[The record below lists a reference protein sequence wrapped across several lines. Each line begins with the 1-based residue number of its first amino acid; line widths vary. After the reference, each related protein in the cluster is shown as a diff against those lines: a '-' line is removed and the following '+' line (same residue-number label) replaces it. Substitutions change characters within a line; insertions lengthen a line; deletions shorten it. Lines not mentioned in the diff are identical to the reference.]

1 MGHLTFLSCTD
12 SPAHARRCRNAL
24 NLPREQAAA
33 LGHSALEAI
42 KQGHYRAA
50 AGEQVDW
57 AAAVAAAVA
66 AKRSLPPDAALPA
79 PSLPCFETTRVQV
92 INETTLMAA
101 RRLVDAGER
110 VLALNFA
117 NGIHPGGGFLNG
129 ARAQEE
135 VLCRSSALF
144 ATLRGDPMYAAHAQ
158 RSRPDSSD
166 WTILS
171 PDVPVFRSDEG
182 TPLDAP
188 WTVDFLT
195 CAAPYAP
202 AIGQPAAGD
211 LLQQRI
217 ERVLEIARAFDYSA
231 LVLGA
236 WGCGAF
242 GNDPSRTAHDFKQA
256 LERHTGAFSEVVFAV
271 VDWSA
276 ERRFLAP
283 FCTVLAQD
291 DPA

>member
-1 MGHLTFLSCTD
+1 MGYLSCLPCTD
-12 SPAHARRCRNAL
+12 SPAHARRCRASL

-33 LGHSALEAI
+33 LGHSAVAAI
-42 KQGHYRAA
+42 EQGHYRNA
-50 AGEQVDW
+50 AGEDVDW
-57 AAAVAAAVA
+57 SAAVAAAVD

-79 PSLPCFETTRVQV
+79 PSPLRFAATQVQV

-117 NGIHPGGGFLNG
+117 NGIHPGGGFLHG

-135 VLCRSSALF
+135 VLCRSSALY

-158 RSRPDSSD
+158 RPRPDSND
-166 WTILS
+166 WAILS
-171 PDVPVFRSDEG
+171 PTVPVFRSDEG
-182 TPLDAP
+182 TALDEA
-188 WTVDFLT
+188 WTVDVLT

-202 AIGQPAAGD
+202 AIGQPTAGD
-211 LLQQRI
+211 LLEQRI
-217 ERVLEIARAFDYSA
+217 GRVLEIA

-242 GNDPSRTAHDFKQA
+242 DNDPARTARDFRQA
-256 LERHTGAFSEVVFAV
+256 LERHAGAFSTAVFAV
-271 VDWSA
+271 VDWSS

-283 FCTVLAQD
+283 FCEKLGTRKESIEV
-291 DPA
+291 